1 MNSAI
6 MKKVR
11 FVWRAHMS
19 ADIAFEVTFTPFT
32 LLAVP
37 DWTGHVKGEA
47 LFHVVY
53 IKVVCVMLTIVFLA
67 LKEW

>member
-1 MNSAI
+1 
-6 MKKVR
+6 
-11 FVWRAHMS
+11 MS